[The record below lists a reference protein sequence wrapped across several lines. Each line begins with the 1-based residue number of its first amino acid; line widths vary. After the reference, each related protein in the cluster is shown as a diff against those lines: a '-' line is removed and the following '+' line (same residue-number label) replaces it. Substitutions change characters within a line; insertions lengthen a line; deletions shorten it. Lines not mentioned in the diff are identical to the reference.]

1 MTGNGWLS
9 SILYLAQHE
18 FKMTSEEAIWK
29 EPLSQLMLLLRQ
41 HMYFNDKKNSGI
53 DLWTQ
58 EAIDSGEVDRQHK
71 KKRLGNINT
80 NI

>member
-1 MTGNGWLS
+1 MS

-41 HMYFNDKKNSGI
+41 HMYFNNKKSSGI

-58 EAIDSGEVDRQHK
+58 EAIDSGEVDRKLKEKSLQTQEK
-71 KKRLGNINT
+71 IV
-80 NI
+80 

>member
-41 HMYFNDKKNSGI
+41 HIYFNNKKSSGI

-58 EAIDSGEVDRQHK
+58 EAIDSGDVDRQLK
-71 KKRLGNINT
+71 QKRLGNINT
-80 NI
+80 NT

>member
-1 MTGNGWLS
+1 MS

-41 HMYFNDKKNSGI
+41 HMYLTDKKKSGI
-53 DLWTQ
+53 DLFTQ
-58 EAIDSGEVDRQHK
+58 EAIDNGEIDK
-71 KKRLGNINT
+71 KLREKEKALQT
-80 NI
+80 H

>member
-1 MTGNGWLS
+1 MTGNGWLT

-41 HMYFNDKKNSGI
+41 HIYINDKKSSGI

-58 EAIDSGEVDRQHK
+58 EAIDSGEVDRQLNQ
-71 KKRLGNINT
+71 KRLENINT

>member
-29 EPLSQLMLLLRQ
+29 TPLAQLMLLLRQ
-41 HMYFNDKKNSGI
+41 HMYFNNNKSSGI

-58 EAIDSGEVDRQHK
+58 EAIDSGDIDRKLNEKSLQTK
-71 KKRLGNINT
+71 
-80 NI
+80 

>member
-9 SILYLAQHE
+9 AILYLAQHE

-41 HMYFNDKKNSGI
+41 HIYFNNKKSSGI

-58 EAIDSGEVDRQHK
+58 EAIDSGEVDRQLK
-71 KKRLGNINT
+71 QKRLGNINN

>member
-29 EPLSQLMLLLRQ
+29 EPLAQLMLLLRQ
-41 HMYFNDKKNSGI
+41 HIYINDKKSSGI

-58 EAIDSGEVDRQHK
+58 EAIDSGEVDRQLK
-71 KKRLGNINT
+71 QKRLGNINT

>member
-9 SILYLAQHE
+9 SILYFAQHE

-29 EPLSQLMLLLRQ
+29 TPLAQLLLLLRQ
-41 HMYFNDKKNSGI
+41 HIYLTDKKKSGI

-58 EAIDSGEVDRQHK
+58 EAIDSGEVDRQLK
-71 KKRLGNINT
+71 NKALQTKEKVV
-80 NI
+80 